1 MKGWLRPVQSM
12 QLGLDGDRVRKMLVG
27 EVTLIGRAEEAA
39 VVGRGYVPYLP

>member
-27 EVTLIGRAEEAA
+27 ECTLIGRAEEAA
-39 VVGRGYVPYLP
+39 VVGQDYVAYLP